1 MQRGSTFQVISLDWG
16 ILDSVGVFA
25 GFALGSE
32 QGKHHI
38 GQVGGPE
45 LIGSVDT
52 QGLLEAAKRNPAY
65 RNPYGLSLNP

>member
-1 MQRGSTFQVISLDWG
+1 M
-16 ILDSVGVFA
+16 GVFA